1 MSFPGFPKK
10 SKLSSINFC
19 FEILDCHKNGVSVYL
34 VPRKCQYLRSGL
46 TDFRFKSRFGNV
58 NKFYKRLL
66 NTWMRF
72 DHEICIKKSPEVDGR
87 SKTNFRSNFKL
98 WLTVHSFHLINFRKF
113 CEWKGADRIWLK
125 LVWDTWD
132 HPSFIPSL
140 VFFDNFFR
148 PKIAS
153 REPCIGL
160 TLEIWKFSSNK
171 SIKIFYFLVQGWPT
185 RGPERHFCGPILD
198 WNSDCF
204 FTFFVEIWPK
214 ESIFL

>member
-19 FEILDCHKNGVSVYL
+19 FAKNGVSVYL
-34 VPRKCQYLRSGL
+34 VSEKCQYLRSGF

-58 NKFYKRLL
+58 YKFYKKLS

-72 DHEICIKKSPEVDGR
+72 DHEICIKKSLEVDGR
-87 SKTNFRSNFKL
+87 SKNKL
-98 WLTVHSFHLINFRKF
+98 SKILWMERANWNLFGTPGTIP
-113 CEWKGADRIWLK
+113 
-125 LVWDTWD
+125 
-132 HPSFIPSL
+132 HPSPSL

-153 REPCIGL
+153 REPCISF
-160 TLEIWKFSSNK
+160 TLEVWGRI
-171 SIKIFYFLVQGWPT
+171 QGWPT
-185 RGPERHFCGPILD
+185 RGPERNICGPILD

-214 ESIFL
+214 ESIFLEIFLCHPCSNLLRKFWF